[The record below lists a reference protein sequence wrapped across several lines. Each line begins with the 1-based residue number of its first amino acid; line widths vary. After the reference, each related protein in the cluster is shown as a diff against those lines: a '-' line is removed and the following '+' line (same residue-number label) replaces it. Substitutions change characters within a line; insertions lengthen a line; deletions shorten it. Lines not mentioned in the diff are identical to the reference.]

1 MNSLSEPCSL
11 TNPFPRVFSILFL
24 SSLAR
29 LEFSSFFSVAAINL
43 SFSLISPSNF
53 AIVASSLP
61 FPPKKFSTPPNI
73 NAPVASA
80 PFVFPTTV
88 PASPT
93 AFFAAAPFVAPF
105 HAPENPPATIP
116 PSPPEIPPATAP
128 VISPRVPPTEPIR
141 TDLNP
146 LPASP
151 NPNLVP
157 SASSINLGSSLA
169 AWKHAIISNISTRNV
184 ASNEMKPVVAVSV
197 NFPSCPNIPSIKF
210 NNTNAI

>member
-73 NAPVASA
+73 NAPRPPAPATRAPVARA

-169 AWKHAIISNISTRNV
+169 D
-184 ASNEMKPVVAVSV
+184 
-197 NFPSCPNIPSIKF
+197 
-210 NNTNAI
+210 